1 MSSSLAKINNA
12 PSHNKGTE
20 LLSQTLKRN
29 NNFKYISILQVVV
42 PNVLTEVTEEEEEGA
57 EKKKKPR
64 KLKKSRMNGNISTVK
79 SRSGC
84 DH

>member
-1 MSSSLAKINNA
+1 MDGHQYLTSQSSSLLRQ
-12 PSHNKGTE
+12 H
-20 LLSQTLKRN
+20 TLKRN

-64 KLKKSRMNGNISTVK
+64 KLVSHEWEYLNS
-79 SRSGC
+79 
-84 DH
+84 